1 MMDMILEDL
10 GPTLRSV
17 AGTDEGSVF
26 GGVGVTGWVMGVGVG
41 ECAIRL
47 VAEDR
52 SLDVASEMGF
62 EEARRMI
69 RESAAVVGE
78 LINGEMEDE

>member
-1 MMDMILEDL
+1 MEMILEDL
-10 GPTLRSV
+10 GPTLRNV

-52 SLDVASEMGF
+52 GLDVGNERDF
-62 EEARRMI
+62 EEARRII
-69 RESAAVVGE
+69 RESAEVVGE